1 VSGWEDVRRIAMAL
15 PGSEERLSRERLQW
29 RVGGKLFVWERPL
42 REKEVLEL
50 GAAAPDGPVMGAR
63 VEHLIAKEALLAE
76 DPALFFTTSH
86 FQGSASVL
94 VRLEEIGKQDLE
106 EIVTEAW
113 FARAPPK
120 LAAAEAQRPRGRG

>member
-1 VSGWEDVRRIAMAL
+1 MSEWEDVRAIAMSL

-29 RVGGKLFVWERPL
+29 LVGGKLFVWERPL

-50 GAAAPDGPVMGAR
+50 GAEAPDGPVMGAR

-86 FQGSASVL
+86 FKGSAAVL
-94 VRLEEIGKQDLE
+94 VRLERIGMEDLE
-106 EIVTEAW
+106 EVVTEAW

-120 LAAAEAQRPRGRG
+120 LAAAEAERLRTRD

>member
-1 VSGWEDVRRIAMAL
+1 VSGWDDVRRIAMSL

-50 GAAAPDGPVMGAR
+50 GEDAPGGPVMGAR
-63 VEHLIAKEALLAE
+63 VEHLIAKEALLAAE
-76 DPALFFTTSH
+76 PTLFFTTSH
-86 FQGSASVL
+86 FKGSAAVL
-94 VRLEEIGKQDLE
+94 VRLEEIGAADLE
-106 EIVTEAW
+106 EVVTEAW

-120 LAAAEAQRPRGRG
+120 LAAAEAQRLQKLD